1 MNNTT
6 NDTIYVVYSQS
17 ESSII
22 DGWSEDACQLEEHW
36 FTNEEQA
43 ELCAEYLNMS
53 DNRTGYFLVDE
64 VTNGDSI
71 DYKSLIE
78 DEKRKQMEREA
89 RREKEIRFRNVDNYA
104 LFKSRVE
111 GSSYVETL
119 EEFREKYADYINGK
133 E

>member
-1 MNNTT
+1 MNNETS
-6 NDTIYVVYSQS
+6 NNIYVVFSYT
-17 ESSII
+17 ESFI
-22 DGWSEDACQLEEHW
+22 DDWSENTYQLEEHW

-53 DNRTGYFLVDE
+53 DNRTGYFVVGE
-64 VTNGDSI
+64 VANGDNI

-78 DEKRKQMEREA
+78 EEERKQKEREA
-89 RREKEIRFRNVDNYA
+89 SREKEIRFRNVDNYA

-111 GSSYVETL
+111 GRSYGETL
-119 EEFREKYADYINGK
+119 KEFKEKYADYIEGK